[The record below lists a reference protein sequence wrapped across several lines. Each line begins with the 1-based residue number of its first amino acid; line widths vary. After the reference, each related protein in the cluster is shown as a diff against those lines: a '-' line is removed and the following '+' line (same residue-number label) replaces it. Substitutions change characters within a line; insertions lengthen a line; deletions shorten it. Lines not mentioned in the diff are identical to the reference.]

1 MYCLLIMHLILY
13 YTNATEETLIMDYLI
28 KSDEGHKVNCIQTR
42 PGRIIDIDQIHAH
55 ARIQNFFFGGGV

>member
-42 PGRIIDIDQIHAH
+42 K
-55 ARIQNFFFGGGV
+55 NN